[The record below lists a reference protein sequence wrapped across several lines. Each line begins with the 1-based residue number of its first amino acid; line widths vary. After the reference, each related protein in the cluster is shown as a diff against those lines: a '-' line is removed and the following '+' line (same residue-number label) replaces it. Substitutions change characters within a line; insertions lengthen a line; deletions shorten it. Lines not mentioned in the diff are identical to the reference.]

1 MRIDVLLRGNGGG
14 GSGRQAKLS
23 AKGTSYQA
31 KQVIQQSSNIGK
43 MKMAKNVSGA
53 AKGVMTG
60 SASKVLASV
69 PVLAAVFIALN
80 QVDKVINFGTNV
92 YQAWSGEDMFASNVR
107 AYSKT
112 ISSAGLNLVAG
123 TIKNELYIKPRIT
136 RENYMRD
143 YGRDLYTN
151 IGYSDK
157 NKLT

>member
-43 MKMAKNVSGA
+43 MKMAKTAGGM
-53 AKGVMTG
+53 AKGVMSG
-60 SASKVLASV
+60 SASKVMASV
-69 PVLAAVFIALN
+69 PVLAAVFAALHM
-80 QVDKVINFGTNV
+80 VDRVVNFGAGV
-92 YQAWSGEDMFASNVR
+92 YQAWSGEDMFATNVR

-112 ISSAGLNLVAG
+112 ISSAGLNLLAG
-123 TIKNELYIKPRIT
+123 TIKNELYVKPRIT

-143 YGRDLYTN
+143 YGRDLYTRV
-151 IGYSDK
+151 GYNNK
-157 NKLT
+157 NDLT